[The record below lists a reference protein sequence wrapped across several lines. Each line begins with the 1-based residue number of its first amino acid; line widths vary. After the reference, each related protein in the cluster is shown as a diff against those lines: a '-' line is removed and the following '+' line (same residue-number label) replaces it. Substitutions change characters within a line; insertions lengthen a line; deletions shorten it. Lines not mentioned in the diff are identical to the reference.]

1 MVLGTEKRAIGLEID
16 SGKARAVELTG
27 KQNTYK
33 LDGLGSI
40 ELPPEAVKE
49 GMIQQPRIVGNALKE
64 LWSGAGLKENQ
75 VVLGISNQGV
85 LVRHITVPK
94 VSDDKLGNVI
104 RFQAQEYLPI
114 PLEGVVLDYLVLG
127 ETAKTEEGMAQLEIM
142 LVGARRDMLDKFLE
156 ALEVAG
162 LEPLDID
169 VSSMAQI
176 NLLPPRA
183 LQMTVAIV
191 NVANGLSSIVIS
203 VHGKP
208 RLARLG
214 MVKIMD
220 LAESLE
226 CPVEDILLPHIL
238 KQEGAADKLR
248 QWGGNLAGE
257 IRSSLTYF
265 QDQHSNYRVEGVLL
279 SGRGARF
286 GGLAAKLEEYLALP
300 VRIFNPLEKFS
311 PARRRLLDSDF
322 EAAEYAVSAGL
333 ALRGLGG

>member
-1 MVLGTEKRAIGLEID
+1 MALGTGNRAIGLEID

-27 KQNTYK
+27 KKNDYK
-33 LDGLGSI
+33 LAGLGSI
-40 ELPPEAVKE
+40 ELPSDAVKE

-64 LWSGAGLKENQ
+64 LWSGAGLKDRQ

-85 LVRHITVPK
+85 LVRHIAVPN
-94 VSDDKLGNVI
+94 VPADKLGNVI
-104 RFQAQEYLPI
+104 RFQAQEHLPI

-127 ETAKTEEGMAQLEIM
+127 ETAENEEGAAQLEIL

-156 ALEVAG
+156 ALEAAD

-176 NLLPPRA
+176 NLLPPKA
-183 LQMTVAIV
+183 LQMTVALV

-203 VHGKP
+203 AHGKP

-214 MVKIMD
+214 MVKILD
-220 LAESLE
+220 LAESLD
-226 CPVEDILLPHIL
+226 CSLEDILLPHIL

-248 QWGGNLAGE
+248 QWGSNLAGE

-265 QDQHSNYRVEGVLL
+265 QDQHSANRVEGVLL
-279 SGRGARF
+279 SGRGALL
-286 GGLAAKLEEYLALP
+286 GGLTAKLEEYLALP
-300 VRIFNPLEKFS
+300 VRIFNPLEEYS
-311 PARRRLLDSDF
+311 PARRRLLNSDF

-333 ALRGLGG
+333 ALRGLEG